1 MELNLRVIIDKS
13 KASVCFGPTLVCRFN
28 RYWIKTSGSIR
39 VNTWILKYCTDKHT
53 NFKSP
58 FAKLTTLCG
67 SSRIPTPKLHKASCQ
82 LSIKGHPIISGFFF
96 FNYITWFYQK
106 KQLGH
111 QYQYR
116 FMYITEKACYISRFL
131 AFEVMIFKTI
141 TVCSI
146 IYTASSSGTT
156 ICKVNWSHRKN
167 VGQKNNFLFLQW
179 RKINSDALTLL
190 ASRSV
195 AGTCSPLK
203 TETQTYIECYFLW
216 YETLSH

>member
-1 MELNLRVIIDKS
+1 MELNLRVIIDES
-13 KASVCFGPTLVCRFN
+13 KTSVCLGPTLVFPFN
-28 RYWIKTSGSIR
+28 RYWIKTSGGIR
-39 VNTWILKYCTDKHT
+39 VNTWTTIEFWSTAQTNIQTSKALLQNWQHFVDPQESQLQNCTKPVVSCRSKGILSFQD
-53 NFKSP
+53 F
-58 FAKLTTLCG
+58 F
-67 SSRIPTPKLHKASCQ
+67 SS
-82 LSIKGHPIISGFFF
+82 IISPDF
-96 FNYITWFYQK
+96 TKK

-167 VGQKNNFLFLQW
+167 VGQKNNFWFLQW
-179 RKINSDALTLL
+179 RMINSNALTLL
-190 ASRSV
+190 ASFSV
-195 AGTCSPLK
+195 AGTWNLLK
-203 TETQTYIECYFLW
+203 TKT
-216 YETLSH
+216 